1 MSETKPTVGR
11 IVLYQTDERGGL
23 RYALPAMVACTR
35 DSHPGDWSVDPR
47 AEHPVPVPSSDQHV
61 HLVVFTPG
69 KGTYVEHDVPFDDSV
84 DDRPVPRS
92 WRWPQ
97 GGTPAEDPRS
107 VGRSNETSRTVE
119 GGDGAELA
127 RMEFRIHKRER
138 VVVILQ
144 GTGSGLAVELP
155 AVTDP
160 RRLLQSIIG
169 AAQDAILAL
178 VDDPDGEGED
188 FIRTTV
194 EWRTPEPGPLGEI
207 DWDDPANA
215 GLTRTEANGGLAA
228 LAREGRGA
236 LGRILPNPDAE
247 S

>member
-47 AEHPVPVPSSDQHV
+47 AEHPVPVPESDQHV

-69 KGTYVEHDVPFDDSV
+69 RGTYVEQNVPFDDSV

-97 GGTPAEDPRS
+97 GSTPAEDPRS

-119 GGDGAELA
+119 GGDGVEQA

-138 VVVILQ
+138 VSVLLQ
-144 GTGSGLAVELP
+144 GT
-155 AVTDP
+155 D
-160 RRLLQSIIG
+160 
-169 AAQDAILAL
+169 
-178 VDDPDGEGED
+178 
-188 FIRTTV
+188 
-194 EWRTPEPGPLGEI
+194 
-207 DWDDPANA
+207 A
-215 GLTRTEANGGLAA
+215 GLRDERDRLRDALRGVVRARVEGASAYRKAIVVLADIAGREEAEKA
-228 LAREGRGA
+228 
-236 LGRILPNPDAE
+236 DDV
-247 S
+247 